1 MASKRPSVLKRER
14 EKRQA
19 ERAEQKRAERAR
31 REASRSTG
39 NGPAVATHEDLAGYG
54 LGSDASARGSR

>member
-31 REASRSTG
+31 RDSEREAG
-39 NGPAVATHEDLAGYG
+39 AGAPVATHEDLAGYG
-54 LGSDASARGSR
+54 IGGDEDDESR